1 MVSGRLMER
10 SKMNAKQTGAIP
22 MFAMMFVIG
31 AVYADNEI
39 YIDQVGSSTA
49 IEIIQD
55 GSGNKIGGGLTDETK
70 MLLSGDDMDI
80 NLNFSGST
88 NNLIGSVIG
97 SNSVLDVDV
106 TGSGNDLFFDV
117 DKDNAYG
124 ATGGNY
130 LVSITGGNNAVD
142 FDFGSLDTANDTDF
156 DFILDGDFNTGDIN
170 IDASSLTFNMD
181 VISDNS
187 NLDYSATGY
196 DGHQFIL
203 TGTGNYWDID
213 VIQESTLQSDSLE
226 LNYDGSGTSTTD
238 ATICIVQSDGGFVNT
253 CGQ

>member
-1 MVSGRLMER
+1 
-10 SKMNAKQTGAIP
+10 MNTNKTHY
-22 MFAMMFVIG
+22 FTFVMMFLIG
-31 AVYADNEI
+31 AAHADNEI
-39 YIDQVGSSTA
+39 YIDQVGSSTS

-55 GSGNKIGGGLTDETK
+55 GTGNKIGGGLTDETK

-106 TGSGNDLFFDV
+106 TGSSNDLFFDV

-130 LVSITGGNNAVD
+130 LVSITGGNNSLD
-142 FDFGSLDTANDTDF
+142 LDIGSLDTANDTDF

-187 NLDYSATGY
+187 NLDYSFGIFSQ
-196 DGHQFIL
+196 GL
-203 TGTGNYWDID
+203 C
-213 VIQESTLQSDSLE
+213 L
-226 LNYDGSGTSTTD
+226 
-238 ATICIVQSDGGFVNT
+238 
-253 CGQ
+253 